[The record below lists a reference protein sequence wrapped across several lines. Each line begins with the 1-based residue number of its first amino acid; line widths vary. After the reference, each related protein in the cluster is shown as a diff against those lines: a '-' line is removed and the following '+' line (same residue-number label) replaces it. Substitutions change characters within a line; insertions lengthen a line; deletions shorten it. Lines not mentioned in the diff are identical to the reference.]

1 MAKEKVLVEYS
12 DALRQTVEGV
22 LGRQV
27 TVEHTGSRQR
37 GRSTFTDRRGS
48 YGGGG
53 SVKIMKL
60 TTPPNGDGGAAVG
73 TIITINSDGTYK
85 EESTTEAVICLAL
98 N

>member
-1 MAKEKVLVEYS
+1 MAVKLVEYTPKLQRAVDMVIS
-12 DALRQTVEGV
+12 P
-22 LGRQV
+22 LGFNEQ
-27 TVEHTGSRQR
+27 TGSRPR

>member
-60 TTPPNGDGGAAVG
+60 TTPPNGGSGAATG
-73 TIITINSDGTYK
+73 KLITVNSDGTYT
-85 EESTTEAVICLAL
+85 ESDSEVAVICLAL
-98 N
+98 E

>member
-12 DALRQTVEGV
+12 DALRQTVESV

-27 TVEHTGSRQR
+27 TIEVSGSRPR

-48 YGGGG
+48 YGGSG

-60 TTPPNGDGGAAVG
+60 TTAPNGDGGAAVG
-73 TIITINSDGTYK
+73 TIITINSDGSYT
-85 EESTTEAVICLAL
+85 EESATEAVICLAL